1 MLPVLALKY
10 IYYLLLIL
18 CIYFR
23 MQNITGDITTHIYAE
38 FATIARATGIG
49 FLIMGFTGF
58 FVKLIHIPINNII
71 VGGV

>member
-1 MLPVLALKY
+1 MSMTSFFVHVTFSFECALASVL
-10 IYYLLLIL
+10 YLLFISLRLFTPTI
-18 CIYFR
+18 
-23 MQNITGDITTHIYAE
+23 E
-38 FATIARATGIG
+38 FATIAKATGIG

>member
-1 MLPVLALKY
+1 MFLICKI
-10 IYYLLLIL
+10 IYL
-18 CIYFR
+18 
-23 MQNITGDITTHIYAE
+23 E

>member
-10 IYYLLLIL
+10 IYHFLLIL
-18 CIYFR
+18 CICFH
-23 MQNITGDITTHIYAE
+23 MQNITRDITTHIDAE

>member
-1 MLPVLALKY
+1 MEFIVVFEQCILTKTAK
-10 IYYLLLIL
+10 IILL
-18 CIYFR
+18 FR
-23 MQNITGDITTHIYAE
+23 HIDAE